1 MMSSTQCIPELTVE
15 NFGPIQRANIRLHP
29 LTLFV
34 GPSNTGKSYLS
45 ILIYAFHCYF
55 GSFKSRYILKSER
68 EFIHLIRS
76 ILPNGTDHLRDSLTS
91 IGKQLRDLERDN
103 PKETVEVI
111 IPEPLAGV
119 LREVFQKASCV
130 GLHEEIS
137 RCFGL
142 DIQSLHRHNASY
154 SLNVILRISQAE
166 NFSPLEHHFTL
177 DGTKSTSWTHLPE
190 GIPLSLY
197 REHSDVLPSHL
208 SWLYS
213 PRLEFEEFMDYD
225 GVDIS
230 IGRIEL
236 IQFIAEYLAFGMFGP
251 FARSSHY
258 LPADRTGVMHAHK
271 AVVSTVL
278 KRASMAGASQSQN
291 IHSLSGVLADF
302 LEGLMTSDTMESYIS
317 NSRRPSGILNICKNI
332 EEQML
337 NGSISTDYSDI
348 LKYPQFSFQPDGWEN
363 SLPLKNASSMVSEL
377 APILLCLRNHVNNGD
392 VLIVEEP
399 ESHLHPSMQVQLMR
413 ELAAIVNAGVRVIVT
428 THSEWMLEE
437 LANLTRMGALPSNE
451 RDTIDGGSSALSPEK
466 VGAWLFQPGEHP
478 NGSTVSQIDLDESG
492 LYPSGFDDVAIA
504 LHNNWARISNKL
516 EKSNGSTH

>member
-1 MMSSTQCIPELTVE
+1 MSPTQSIPELTVE

-29 LTLFV
+29 FTLFV

-45 ILIYAFHCYF
+45 ILIYALHCYF
-55 GSFKSRYILKSER
+55 GSFNSRFFLKSER
-68 EFIHLIRS
+68 EFFNIVRS
-76 ILPNGTDHLRDSLTS
+76 ILPNGTDHLRESLTA
-91 IGKQLRDLERDN
+91 IGKQLRELERDD

-119 LREVFQKASCV
+119 LREIFQKASGV

-142 DIQSLHRHNASY
+142 DIKSLHRHNASN
-154 SLNVILRISQAE
+154 SLNVILRIFQDD

-177 DGTKSTSWTHLPE
+177 DDTKNTSWTHLQE
-190 GIPLSLY
+190 TMPLSLY
-197 REHSDVLPSHL
+197 REHSSVLPSHL

-213 PRLEFEEFMDYD
+213 PRLEFEEFMDDD
-225 GVDIS
+225 GIEVS
-230 IGRIEL
+230 IGRVQL
-236 IQFIAEYLAFGMFGP
+236 IHFVAEYLAVSMFGP
-251 FARSSHY
+251 FGRSSHY

-271 AVVSTVL
+271 AVVSNVL
-278 KRASMAGASQSQN
+278 KRASMAGTSHTQN
-291 IHSLSGVLADF
+291 IHSLSGVLSDF
-302 LEGLMTSDTMESYIS
+302 LDRLMTSDTMEQYIR
-317 NSRRPSGILNICKNI
+317 NSSQPSGIIRICENI
-332 EEQML
+332 EEHML
-337 NGSISTDYSDI
+337 KGSINTDYSDI
-348 LKYPQFSFQPDGWEN
+348 LQYPQFSFQPDGWNN

-377 APILLCLRNHVNNGD
+377 APILLCLRNHVNYGN
-392 VLIVEEP
+392 VLIIEEP
-399 ESHLHPSMQVQLMR
+399 EAHLHPSMQVQFTR

-437 LANLTRMGALPSNE
+437 LANLIRMGELPSNE
-451 RDTIDGGSSALSPEK
+451 RYSIDGGSVALSPKK
-466 VGAWLFQPGEHP
+466 VGAWLFQQGEHSH
-478 NGSTVSQIDLDESG
+478 GSKVSQIDLDESG